1 MFEKIYL
8 SVPVLKSTK
17 FDQGMI
23 TNVQESLNQQ
33 LFLLLLFIKMSSNM
47 ATLVITVCKCLKD
60 SVVTTPSSP
69 RRCC

>member
-1 MFEKIYL
+1 MFEKMYL

-33 LFLLLLFIKMSSNM
+33 LFFF
-47 ATLVITVCKCLKD
+47 
-60 SVVTTPSSP
+60 VVVHQDEL
-69 RRCC
+69 

>member
-33 LFLLLLFIKMSSNM
+33 LFFF
-47 ATLVITVCKCLKD
+47 
-60 SVVTTPSSP
+60 VVVHQDEL
-69 RRCC
+69 

>member
-33 LFLLLLFIKMSSNM
+33 LFLLLFIKMSSNM
-47 ATLVITVCKCLKD
+47 ATLLSSQSI
-60 SVVTTPSSP
+60 SVLRTL
-69 RRCC
+69 